1 MRSLPQNASVQTKS
15 ASQSTSHGSVNDTGQ
30 LPRGAVQRPSSHPA
44 SDPDDLRI
52 AVLVRAIEFEVIPR
66 LMLAHR
72 SADECLTMPGLGG
85 EHVTS
90 DDVEQF
96 TRLILLQDETLA
108 HACIQAIRTR
118 GVPVETI
125 YLELLAPVA
134 RRLGEMW
141 EDDLCDFTDVTLG
154 LGRLHQVL
162 QDLSSSTEPA
172 VRPSTGR
179 RILLLPSPG
188 EQHTFGLVMVGE
200 MFRRAGWE
208 VEGGPSEHALD
219 PVARGRTTWF
229 DVVGFSLA
237 ADVHLE
243 QLAACIRAV
252 RATALNRSVGI
263 MVGGPLFNRQP
274 DLSAYV
280 GADATVGNGREAPDV
295 AQALVARLCGVA
307 SSGADGPS

>member
-1 MRSLPQNASVQTKS
+1 MRSLPQS
-15 ASQSTSHGSVNDTGQ
+15 ASAQSEHASPAN
-30 LPRGAVQRPSSHPA
+30 RPATDSGGEQFQPGVHRPPGRA
-44 SDPDDLRI
+44 GPDPDDLRI
-52 AVLVRAIEFEVIPR
+52 AVLVRAIEHEVIPR

-72 SADECLTMPGLGG
+72 TAGECLALASEGSK
-85 EHVTS
+85 HVTA

-96 TRLILLQDETLA
+96 TQFILLQDETLA

-134 RRLGEMW
+134 RRLGTMW

-162 QDLSSSTEPA
+162 QDLSSSSEPPIRA
-172 VRPSTGR
+172 SNGR

-208 VEGGPSEHALD
+208 VEGGPSEHAIN
-219 PVARGRTTWF
+219 PVARGKDTWF
-229 DVVGFSLA
+229 DIVGFSLA
-237 ADVHLE
+237 ADVHLGALT
-243 QLAACIRAV
+243 QCIQSLRQ
-252 RATALNRSVGI
+252 ATLNRSVGI

-274 DLSAYV
+274 ELVAQV
-280 GADATVGNGREAPDV
+280 GADATVGNGRDAP
-295 AQALVARLCGVA
+295 AAAEALVARLTRDAGT
-307 SSGADGPS
+307 GAGGPS